1 MAASEYGLSIVLD
14 FEDNA
19 SAGMKSAESTF
30 SSLSGSADKLT
41 MGVGST
47 ADSLLDL
54 NTSVVGMSV
63 MGSQLQNM
71 GQGLLG
77 VLGSVGGQVIE
88 TGSNFE
94 SFKLT
99 LDALYGSSE
108 AASGVINDLF
118 KYAVK
123 SPYNVTD
130 LQDMVVTLK
139 SQGLE
144 AFDEMTNA
152 STGFA
157 QSTMDWIG
165 DLQAFR
171 PGVAASRWKLALQNF
186 LSGTDTQSSRV
197 LRNILD
203 VGDLATYVGHDLGT
217 TVTERF
223 QTLMDLVTKMNM
235 AGMQGTLQK
244 TWSVTLAN
252 MGDAW
257 EQFAYRLGYGNKST
271 GLYQSA
277 VQTAQNIL
285 SAMTDVFTNDSVIDA
300 TSNALKSLVS
310 PLESITSV
318 IAGLAPAFSN
328 WLGQN
333 PQLVSFAT
341 GLTTVSGV
349 ALVAGG
355 SLLKLSSGVMNWML
369 NVQRL
374 GGLTGIFNM
383 LGNSLTALSYRTAGI
398 GSVGLMAY
406 LAWKNNVLGIR
417 DLLTS
422 MGGEIKSVFT
432 TVVQDVST
440 GNKTIT
446 ESLNAQ
452 GFTPFTQGLSDLRE
466 VAGSAGESL
475 YDGFTK
481 VFELFGVNLPK
492 LSSETFSV
500 KEALN
505 DFGESLTERFG
516 DVDQFKEKYGGLIST
531 IGTIGGAFISTLAAS
546 TVLSGGIKMLS
557 SSFGALMTNFRV
569 ITNTLLSPMGLLGV
583 GVAAL
588 TAGYYNNFLGLQ
600 DVVTPVVDNIRA
612 KIDQLV
618 TSFSQKD
625 SSGKNSILSAITDK
639 IASLNETAKTWR
651 SDKLIDN
658 ISWRRGVKTTTWLD
672 EGVSIGTLLANGLM
686 SGLMLFGN
694 PIQKALG
701 LGMLAVSHNVGNVQ
715 DGLYNIVDD
724 LINTKDLLVEMSTG
738 YGPKS
743 KTLAEQFG
751 LTDFAEGLVNIK
763 DTFKNAGTSFLE
775 GITESN
781 NILGN
786 WVKNT
791 FPDLDFSLTG
801 LLNGIG
807 NLGTSISEKLNTDKG
822 QTFMRN
828 FGQFTSQLGVASAA
842 SAVLTGGMGLL
853 FKTFGGLGGVALGL
867 TNALVNPFTL
877 GTVAIM
883 AYQRDFGGIHTK
895 ISEFL
900 GRQQD
905 VIDLARSYQ
914 GHQYATRFN
923 KDGTESLV
931 NVEAVNAAVDV
942 WERKGELLS
951 SLWDN
956 IKSGAKGAAEE
967 ITSVFSALFDT
978 GNQGEATLI
987 EKLGGKVLEF
997 GGFDGIKQ
1005 KLDSTGQSFGEIAT
1019 KGALVA
1025 GAFAAVSAA
1034 GRALGV
1040 SLDPV
1045 SSGLKLV
1052 NQGFNLV
1059 KSGAGQAVMG
1069 VFDGLGSMVRSSSGS
1084 FSRTFGVVRDLFV
1097 ESFSGRGGG
1106 FSAMGDV
1113 ASDFM
1118 TSLRS
1123 SFTLLTKGKF
1133 SNFFNKGGIQKTI
1146 QGAFSNTDPNK
1157 IFSNWGKGFKN
1168 LGNSLFSGIKGAFGN
1183 VKNAFSN
1190 VSDFMSTTWG
1200 GNLGKIKSA
1209 WSNFG
1214 STFGTSMNTIKSSW
1228 GNFTSSF
1235 KSLSAPLKKMGS
1247 SIKKITSSVPFT
1259 KWFFGD
1265 GDSLTEKLQT
1275 STKLLSKFKDAYKG
1289 AFKDGFSGL
1298 RDSFST
1304 IGSSLKSFVKDLG
1317 SSVGN
1322 VFKSLYT
1329 SVGTTIKGLF
1339 TSTVSTLKGIGTSA
1353 LGGIKS
1359 LYNTFGGALAP
1370 VGAFLQKNAG
1380 NILGIVAQISTT
1392 IQTIRWQT
1400 MFGMMK
1406 SGLSMFGQ
1414 AFLGASKMVIGLT
1427 GMATGFSL
1435 LTAAALTF
1443 GTLTTSEWDGLSQAM
1458 REQETLVGKVSA
1470 GYKWFTDQLSG
1481 ATAKAVDF
1489 ISAFDVEGFMG
1500 KVTKT
1505 VGSLGESIV
1514 SIVGGTTGTNGLA
1527 DLGGRLIDSMFSG
1540 VVNNSSK
1547 IGSSIQKVF
1556 NSVTSAIQ
1564 TYAPSIGQNL
1574 GTLIGKAFQFAGNN
1588 AGTFV
1593 DTAFTLMESFI
1604 NGLVANK
1611 AQIVNGALQIVDAFV
1626 EGVRSHGGNIVNG
1639 AMELVSMF
1647 VDGLSSRSGA
1657 IGEAANTIIQPL
1669 MQGIVSNLSKLESIA
1684 KEALGSL
1691 MDTIKG
1697 VIAEGIANIVND
1709 IGNAAL
1715 IIATVMGG
1723 IAGVLAFVPGMQVMA
1738 AQLGASA
1745 LQLGMLGGGLKV
1757 GSNLLDNYSEST
1769 LGASSAVNK
1778 FNTETEQTKTFVPEA
1793 DFSQFQSELNQ
1804 YDLKKMWANDEI
1816 VYTVRTNDDG
1826 STEEVS
1832 YKVQRLKD
1840 EQGNITY
1847 QLVMEES
1854 GKSGTEIVDEN
1865 KSHAESNPATQTV
1878 SGEDDGSVKGA
1889 IDANKTYAEENPI
1902 KQAITVD
1909 ENTNEKYQTQEEMG
1923 QHESQARANY
1933 ASQDP
1938 ERRNMMANSSS
1949 LEYNQSTWYNPLTW
1963 GNHGAKAEEF
1973 WNSWT
1978 SASNEHVLDWVNQTS
1993 QSTYNG
1999 MSQMASDIIGI
2010 YGDISKAIQNKPA
2023 DWMPTEADW
2032 AAYQQ
2037 LMAFDPSVL
2046 WGGSATASMSTMSQY
2061 MTDLLAIKAQFEGS
2075 EGVEFTVKFNE
2086 DGSIASVEEV
2096 KQDVENLDGTSA
2108 TVDVNEEG
2116 AEEAANNV
2124 EELNGGMDELNGKN
2138 GTATVDESGA
2148 EETKD
2153 KVEGVNEALDNVDDS
2168 KNVEVTTDTD
2178 TMSIQELA
2186 DALSKVND
2194 SYDIKISVIVNGM
2207 PEVEKL
2213 KSVLDSGSTG
2223 GFGFMGVTNSN
2234 IAINV
2239 TADTTQIDN
2248 LKTKVTELG
2257 ATEATVKVIAE
2268 VDSSKVTSLIDT
2280 INGVGTKIINV
2291 IAVVQGQAQL
2301 NTLRDTINSINS
2313 KTVTVTAN
2321 VSGKSEVDALKE
2333 SIDAL
2338 QDKTVTVTTVTKE
2351 VKEKNAA
2358 GTYNFGGGWTYINEQ
2373 GGELVNLPSG
2383 SQIIPHDLSLRE
2395 QYSKGFETG
2404 QKRARADLEQFATLT
2419 APTINMSQ
2427 LNAPASPISQD
2438 SYDYSVNFNEGS
2450 IVVKVDNA
2458 KGDTDY
2464 AAAAEKIWYYIERK
2478 QKRDAL
2484 ARRNR

>member
-257 EQFAYRLGYGNKST
+257 EQFAYRLGFGNKST

-333 PQLVSFAT
+333 PQLVSFAA

-639 IASLNETAKTWR
+639 IVSLNETAKTWR

-743 KTLAEQFG
+743 RTLAEQFG

-763 DTFKNAGTSFLE
+763 DTFKNAGTSLLE

-1214 STFGTSMNTIKSSW
+1214 SAFGTSMNTIKSSW

-1489 ISAFDVEGFMG
+1489 ISSFDVEGFMG

-1505 VGSLGESIV
+1505 VGSLGETIV

-1669 MQGIVSNLSKLESIA
+1669 MQGIVSNLSKLEGIA

-1691 MDTIKG
+1691 MNTIKG

-1715 IIATVMGG
+1715 IIAAVMGG

-1745 LQLGMLGGGLKV
+1745 LQLGALGGGLKV

-1832 YKVQRLKD
+1832 YKVKQLKD

-1865 KSHAESNPATQTV
+1865 KSYAESNPAEQSV
-1878 SGEDDGSVKGA
+1878 QASDDGSVKNA
-1889 IDANKTYAEENPI
+1889 IDENKAYGDSTPVTQEVKLSYDSEGYNKSVEAQTIEENE
-1902 KQAITVD
+1902 Q
-1909 ENTNEKYQTQEEMG
+1909 N
-1923 QHESQARANY
+1923 ARNNY
-1933 ASQDP
+1933 ASTRDRTIHAKESVEDYKQTFWTTGKEISEFQRALSD
-1938 ERRNMMANSSS
+1938 AQQ
-1949 LEYNQSTWYNPLTW
+1949 EYQYGFSTSW
-1963 GNHGAKAEEF
+1963 AAEE
-1973 WNSWT
+1973 SRQIDALGT
-1978 SASNEHVLDWVNQTS
+1978 KIPKVMGQIYDAISNKPDDWIPTAEDLQAISVLDS
-1993 QSTYNG
+1993 LSKIDFSTMFGENG
-1999 MSQMASDIIGI
+1999 TATVSQMTS
-2010 YGDISKAIQNKPA
+2010 YLTN
-2023 DWMPTEADW
+2023 MEAVLS
-2032 AAYQQ
+2032 Q
-2037 LMAFDPSVL
+2037 L
-2046 WGGSATASMSTMSQY
+2046 Q
-2061 MTDLLAIKAQFEGS
+2061 GS

-2086 DGSIASVEEV
+2086 DGSIASIEEV

-2108 TVDVNEEG
+2108 NVDVNEEG

-2148 EETKD
+2148 EETKS

-2178 TMSIQELA
+2178 TMSIKELA

>member
-531 IGTIGGAFISTLAAS
+531 IGTIGGAFISTLAAG

-639 IASLNETAKTWR
+639 IVSLNETAKTWR

-786 WVKNT
+786 WVKDT

-822 QTFMRN
+822 QTFMHN

-1005 KLDSTGQSFGEIAT
+1005 KLDGTGQSFGEIAT

-1084 FSRTFGVVRDLFV
+1084 LSRTFGVVRDLFV
-1097 ESFSGRGGG
+1097 ESFAGKGGG
-1106 FSAMGDV
+1106 GLSALSVLGKDL
-1113 ASDFM
+1113 M
-1118 TSLRS
+1118 TSLKS
-1123 SFTLLTKGKF
+1123 SFTMLTGGKF
-1133 SNFFNKGGIQKTI
+1133 SKLFSGGGIQKAI
-1146 QGAFSNTDPNK
+1146 QNAFSGSDPKK
-1157 IFSNWGKGFKN
+1157 IFSNWKNGFSN
-1168 LGNSLFSGIKGAFGN
+1168 LFSGFRTQMQGAWSGVTNYMSSTWGSSLSRIKQSWSSFGN
-1183 VKNAFSN
+1183 LFS
-1190 VSDFMSTTWG
+1190 STMSSMPSKWHSLTQGIRTSLQSWKLG
-1200 GNLGKIKSA
+1200 LQGFSQTFSQIGNKL
-1209 WSNFG
+1209 
-1214 STFGTSMNTIKSSW
+1214 STFGSNFSNILKSMSTAFKTT
-1228 GNFTSSF
+1228 FTS
-1235 KSLSAPLKKMGS
+1235 LA
-1247 SIKKITSSVPFT
+1247 
-1259 KWFFGD
+1259 
-1265 GDSLTEKLQT
+1265 
-1275 STKLLSKFKDAYKG
+1275 
-1289 AFKDGFSGL
+1289 
-1298 RDSFST
+1298 
-1304 IGSSLKSFVKDLG
+1304 SSLKTMFSG
-1317 SSVGN
+1317 AYN
-1322 VFKSLYT
+1322 
-1329 SVGTTIKGLF
+1329 
-1339 TSTVSTLKGIGTSA
+1339 A
-1353 LGGIKS
+1353 L
-1359 LYNTFGGALAP
+1359 GGALAP
-1370 VGAFLQKNAG
+1370 MGALLQKNAG

-1400 MFGMMK
+1400 MFGMLK

-1669 MQGIVSNLSKLESIA
+1669 MQGIVSNLSKLEGIA

-1691 MDTIKG
+1691 MSTLKA
-1697 VIAEGIANIVND
+1697 VVAEGIANIVND

-1715 IIATVMGG
+1715 IIAAVMGG

-1745 LQLGMLGGGLKV
+1745 LQLGALGGGLKV

-1778 FNTETEQTKTFVPEA
+1778 FNTETSQAKTFVPEA
-1793 DFSQFQSELNQ
+1793 DFSEFQSELNQ

-1832 YKVQRLKD
+1832 YKVKQLKD

-1878 SGEDDGSVKGA
+1878 SGEDDGSVKSA
-1889 IDANKTYAEENPI
+1889 IDGNKTYAEEHPI
-1902 KQAITVD
+1902 TQTITYD
-1909 ENTNEKYQTQEEMG
+1909 EQGYGKSV
-1923 QHESQARANY
+1923 ESQGIQQNEQNARNEY
-1933 ASQDP
+1933 ASGDI
-1938 ERRNMMANSSS
+1938 RRTSVMESSS
-1949 LEYNQSTWYNPLTW
+1949 NWEYGFASAGKYAANFRGELLSAQ
-1963 GNHGAKAEEF
+1963 KEF
-1973 WNSWT
+1973 QNLGSWT
-1978 SASNEHVLDWVNQTS
+1978 TEETKQIASLGQQIPSVMNQ
-1993 QSTYNG
+1993 
-1999 MSQMASDIIGI
+1999 I
-2010 YGDISKAIQNKPA
+2010 YEALSSKPA
-2023 DWMPTEADW
+2023 DWIPTAEDLTAW
-2032 AAYQQ
+2032 SNLNQ
-2037 LMAFDPSVL
+2037 LSNIDF
-2046 WGGSATASMSTMSQY
+2046 STMFGENGTATISQ
-2061 MTDLLAIKAQFEGS
+2061 MTSYLTNLQSILSQFKGS

-2086 DGSIASVEEV
+2086 DGSVASVEEV

-2148 EETKD
+2148 EETKG

-2178 TMSIQELA
+2178 TMSIKELA

>member
-1 MAASEYGLSIVLD
+1 
-14 FEDNA
+14 
-19 SAGMKSAESTF
+19 
-30 SSLSGSADKLT
+30 
-41 MGVGST
+41 
-47 ADSLLDL
+47 
-54 NTSVVGMSV
+54 
-63 MGSQLQNM
+63 
-71 GQGLLG
+71 
-77 VLGSVGGQVIE
+77 
-88 TGSNFE
+88 
-94 SFKLT
+94 
-99 LDALYGSSE
+99 
-108 AASGVINDLF
+108 
-118 KYAVK
+118 
-123 SPYNVTD
+123 
-130 LQDMVVTLK
+130 
-139 SQGLE
+139 
-144 AFDEMTNA
+144 
-152 STGFA
+152 
-157 QSTMDWIG
+157 
-165 DLQAFR
+165 
-171 PGVAASRWKLALQNF
+171 
-186 LSGTDTQSSRV
+186 
-197 LRNILD
+197 
-203 VGDLATYVGHDLGT
+203 
-217 TVTERF
+217 
-223 QTLMDLVTKMNM
+223 
-235 AGMQGTLQK
+235 
-244 TWSVTLAN
+244 
-252 MGDAW
+252 
-257 EQFAYRLGYGNKST
+257 
-271 GLYQSA
+271 
-277 VQTAQNIL
+277 
-285 SAMTDVFTNDSVIDA
+285 
-300 TSNALKSLVS
+300 
-310 PLESITSV
+310 
-318 IAGLAPAFSN
+318 
-328 WLGQN
+328 
-333 PQLVSFAT
+333 
-341 GLTTVSGV
+341 
-349 ALVAGG
+349 
-355 SLLKLSSGVMNWML
+355 
-369 NVQRL
+369 
-374 GGLTGIFNM
+374 
-383 LGNSLTALSYRTAGI
+383 
-398 GSVGLMAY
+398 
-406 LAWKNNVLGIR
+406 
-417 DLLTS
+417 
-422 MGGEIKSVFT
+422 
-432 TVVQDVST
+432 
-440 GNKTIT
+440 
-446 ESLNAQ
+446 
-452 GFTPFTQGLSDLRE
+452 
-466 VAGSAGESL
+466 
-475 YDGFTK
+475 
-481 VFELFGVNLPK
+481 
-492 LSSETFSV
+492 
-500 KEALN
+500 
-505 DFGESLTERFG
+505 
-516 DVDQFKEKYGGLIST
+516 
-531 IGTIGGAFISTLAAS
+531 
-546 TVLSGGIKMLS
+546 
-557 SSFGALMTNFRV
+557 
-569 ITNTLLSPMGLLGV
+569 
-583 GVAAL
+583 
-588 TAGYYNNFLGLQ
+588 
-600 DVVTPVVDNIRA
+600 
-612 KIDQLV
+612 
-618 TSFSQKD
+618 
-625 SSGKNSILSAITDK
+625 
-639 IASLNETAKTWR
+639 
-651 SDKLIDN
+651 
-658 ISWRRGVKTTTWLD
+658 
-672 EGVSIGTLLANGLM
+672 
-686 SGLMLFGN
+686 
-694 PIQKALG
+694 
-701 LGMLAVSHNVGNVQ
+701 MLAVSHNVGNVQ

-763 DTFKNAGTSFLE
+763 DAFKNAGTSFLE

-786 WVKNT
+786 WVKDT

-1019 KGALVA
+1019 KGAVVA

-1052 NQGFNLV
+1052 SQGFGLV
-1059 KSGAGQAVMG
+1059 KSGASQAVMG
-1069 VFDGLGSMVRSSSGS
+1069 VFDNLGSMVRSSSGA
-1084 FSRTFGVVRDLFV
+1084 FSRTFGVVRDLFI
-1097 ESFSGRGGG
+1097 ESFSRGGAG
-1106 FSAMGDV
+1106 GMFSELA
-1113 ASDFM
+1113 
-1118 TSLRS
+1118 
-1123 SFTLLTKGKF
+1123 
-1133 SNFFNKGGIQKTI
+1133 SNFSTAIQDSMINFNASMSSLFQ
-1146 QGAFSNTDPNK
+1146 D
-1157 IFSNWGKGFKN
+1157 WW
-1168 LGNSLFSGIKGAFGN
+1168 NSLG
-1183 VKNAFSN
+1183 SN
-1190 VSDFMSTTWG
+1190 
-1200 GNLGKIKSA
+1200 L
-1209 WSNFG
+1209 
-1214 STFGTSMNTIKSSW
+1214 
-1228 GNFTSSF
+1228 
-1235 KSLSAPLKKMGS
+1235 
-1247 SIKKITSSVPFT
+1247 PF
-1259 KWFFGD
+1259 
-1265 GDSLTEKLQT
+1265 
-1275 STKLLSKFKDAYKG
+1275 
-1289 AFKDGFSGL
+1289 
-1298 RDSFST
+1298 
-1304 IGSSLKSFVKDLG
+1304 
-1317 SSVGN
+1317 
-1322 VFKSLYT
+1322 
-1329 SVGTTIKGLF
+1329 
-1339 TSTVSTLKGIGTSA
+1339 
-1353 LGGIKS
+1353 LGGQS
-1359 LYNTFGGALAP
+1359 FGARFRDGIAGALEP
-1370 VGAFLQKNAG
+1370 IGAFLQGNAMD
-1380 NILGIVAQISTT
+1380 ILGVVAQISTAV
-1392 IQTIRWQT
+1392 QTIRWQT
-1400 MFGMMK
+1400 MFGALK

-1414 AFLGASKMVIGLT
+1414 AFMGASKMVIGLT

-1470 GYKWFTDQLSG
+1470 GYKWFTNQLSG
-1481 ATAKAVDF
+1481 ATAKAVEF
-1489 ISAFDVEGFMG
+1489 VSAFDVEGFVG

-1505 VGSLGESIV
+1505 IGSLGESIV

-1547 IGSSIQKVF
+1547 IGTSVQRVF

-1715 IIATVMGG
+1715 IIAAVMGG

-1745 LQLGMLGGGLKV
+1745 LQLGALGGGLKV

-1832 YKVQRLKD
+1832 YKVKQLKD

-1865 KSHAESNPATQTV
+1865 KSYAESNPAEQSV
-1878 SGEDDGSVKGA
+1878 QASDDGSVKNA
-1889 IDANKTYAEENPI
+1889 IDENKAYGDSTPVTQEVKLSYDSEGYNKSVEAQTIEENE
-1902 KQAITVD
+1902 Q
-1909 ENTNEKYQTQEEMG
+1909 N
-1923 QHESQARANY
+1923 ARNNY
-1933 ASQDP
+1933 ASTRDRTIHAKESVEDYKQTFWTTGKEISEFQRALSD
-1938 ERRNMMANSSS
+1938 AQQ
-1949 LEYNQSTWYNPLTW
+1949 EYQYGFSTSW
-1963 GNHGAKAEEF
+1963 AAEE
-1973 WNSWT
+1973 SRQIDALGT
-1978 SASNEHVLDWVNQTS
+1978 KIPKVMGQIYDAISNKPDDWIPTAEDLQAISVLDS
-1993 QSTYNG
+1993 LSKIDFSTMFGENG
-1999 MSQMASDIIGI
+1999 TATVSQMTS
-2010 YGDISKAIQNKPA
+2010 YLTN
-2023 DWMPTEADW
+2023 MEAVLS
-2032 AAYQQ
+2032 Q
-2037 LMAFDPSVL
+2037 L
-2046 WGGSATASMSTMSQY
+2046 Q
-2061 MTDLLAIKAQFEGS
+2061 GS

-2086 DGSIASVEEV
+2086 DGSIASIEEV

-2108 TVDVNEEG
+2108 NVDVNEEG

-2178 TMSIQELA
+2178 TMSIKELA

-2450 IVVKVDNA
+2450 IVVKVDDA

>member
-333 PQLVSFAT
+333 PQLVSFAA

-639 IASLNETAKTWR
+639 IVSLNETAKTWR

-743 KTLAEQFG
+743 RTLAEQFG

-828 FGQFTSQLGVASAA
+828 FGQFTSQLSVASAA

-883 AYQRDFGGIHTK
+883 AYQRDFGGIHKK

-967 ITSVFSALFDT
+967 ITSVFSALFNT
-978 GNQGEATLI
+978 GNQGESTLI

-1034 GRALGV
+1034 GRALGF

-1059 KSGAGQAVMG
+1059 KSGASQAVMG
-1069 VFDGLGSMVRSSSGS
+1069 VFDNLGNMVRSSSGA
-1084 FSRTFGVVRDLFV
+1084 FSRTFGVVRDLFI
-1097 ESFSGRGGG
+1097 ESFSRGGAG
-1106 FSAMGDV
+1106 GMFSE
-1113 ASDFM
+1113 
-1118 TSLRS
+1118 
-1123 SFTLLTKGKF
+1123 LT
-1133 SNFFNKGGIQKTI
+1133 SNFSRAMQDAKINFNASMSSLLQ
-1146 QGAFSNTDPNK
+1146 D
-1157 IFSNWGKGFKN
+1157 WW
-1168 LGNSLFSGIKGAFGN
+1168 NSLGSNLPFLGGQSFGARFRDGIAGA
-1183 VKNAFSN
+1183 
-1190 VSDFMSTTWG
+1190 
-1200 GNLGKIKSA
+1200 LE
-1209 WSNFG
+1209 
-1214 STFGTSMNTIKSSW
+1214 
-1228 GNFTSSF
+1228 
-1235 KSLSAPLKKMGS
+1235 P
-1247 SIKKITSSVPFT
+1247 
-1259 KWFFGD
+1259 
-1265 GDSLTEKLQT
+1265 
-1275 STKLLSKFKDAYKG
+1275 
-1289 AFKDGFSGL
+1289 
-1298 RDSFST
+1298 
-1304 IGSSLKSFVKDLG
+1304 
-1317 SSVGN
+1317 
-1322 VFKSLYT
+1322 
-1329 SVGTTIKGLF
+1329 
-1339 TSTVSTLKGIGTSA
+1339 IGT
-1353 LGGIKS
+1353 
-1359 LYNTFGGALAP
+1359 
-1370 VGAFLQKNAG
+1370 FLQGNAMD
-1380 NILGIVAQISTT
+1380 ILGVVAQISTA

-1400 MFGMMK
+1400 MFGALK

-1414 AFLGASKMVIGLT
+1414 AFMGASKMVIGLT

-1458 REQETLVGKVSA
+1458 QEQETLVGKVSA
-1470 GYKWFTDQLSG
+1470 GYKWFTNQLSG
-1481 ATAKAVDF
+1481 ATAKAVEF
-1489 ISAFDVEGFMG
+1489 ISSFDVEGFMG

-1505 VGSLGESIV
+1505 IGSLGESIV

-1611 AQIVNGALQIVDAFV
+1611 QQIVNGALQIVDAFV

-1669 MQGIVSNLSKLESIA
+1669 MQGIVSNLSKLEGIA

-1691 MDTIKG
+1691 MNTIKG

-1715 IIATVMGG
+1715 IIAAVMGG

-1745 LQLGMLGGGLKV
+1745 LQLGALGGGLKV

-1778 FNTETEQTKTFVPEA
+1778 FNTETSQAKTFVPEV
-1793 DFSQFQSELNQ
+1793 DFSEFQSELNQ

-1826 STEEVS
+1826 TTEEVS

-1865 KSHAESNPATQTV
+1865 KSHAESNPATQTI
-1878 SGEDDGSVKGA
+1878 SGEDDGSVKSA
-1889 IDANKTYAEENPI
+1889 IDGNKTYAEEHPI
-1902 KQAITVD
+1902 TQTITYD
-1909 ENTNEKYQTQEEMG
+1909 EQGYDKSV
-1923 QHESQARANY
+1923 ESQDIQQNEQNARNEY
-1933 ASQDP
+1933 ASGDT
-1938 ERRNMMANSSS
+1938 RRTSVMESSS
-1949 LEYNQSTWYNPLTW
+1949 NWEYGFASAGKYAANFRGELLSAQ
-1963 GNHGAKAEEF
+1963 KEF
-1973 WNSWT
+1973 QNLGSWT
-1978 SASNEHVLDWVNQTS
+1978 TEETKQIASLGQQIPSVMNQ
-1993 QSTYNG
+1993 
-1999 MSQMASDIIGI
+1999 I
-2010 YGDISKAIQNKPA
+2010 YEALSSKPA
-2023 DWMPTEADW
+2023 DWIPTAEDLTAW
-2032 AAYQQ
+2032 SNLNQ
-2037 LMAFDPSVL
+2037 LSNIDF
-2046 WGGSATASMSTMSQY
+2046 STMFGENGTATISQ
-2061 MTDLLAIKAQFEGS
+2061 MTSYLTNLQSILSQFKGS

-2086 DGSIASVEEV
+2086 DGSVASVEEV

>member
-639 IASLNETAKTWR
+639 IVSLNETAKTWR

-1214 STFGTSMNTIKSSW
+1214 SAFGTSMNTIKSSW

-1458 REQETLVGKVSA
+1458 QEQETLVGKVSA

-1505 VGSLGESIV
+1505 IGSLGESIV

-1669 MQGIVSNLSKLESIA
+1669 MQGIVSNLSKLEGIA

-1691 MDTIKG
+1691 MSTLKA
-1697 VIAEGIANIVND
+1697 VVAEGIANIVND

-1715 IIATVMGG
+1715 IIAAVMGG

-1745 LQLGMLGGGLKV
+1745 LQLGALGGGLKV

-1778 FNTETEQTKTFVPEA
+1778 FNTETSQAKTFVPEA
-1793 DFSQFQSELNQ
+1793 DFSEFQSELNQ

-1832 YKVQRLKD
+1832 YKVKQLKD

-1878 SGEDDGSVKGA
+1878 SGEDDGSVKSA
-1889 IDANKTYAEENPI
+1889 IDGNKTYAEEHPI
-1902 KQAITVD
+1902 TQTITYD
-1909 ENTNEKYQTQEEMG
+1909 EQGYGKSV
-1923 QHESQARANY
+1923 ESQDIQQNEQNARNEY
-1933 ASQDP
+1933 ASGDI
-1938 ERRNMMANSSS
+1938 RRTSVMESSS
-1949 LEYNQSTWYNPLTW
+1949 NWEYGFASAGKYAANFRGELLSAQ
-1963 GNHGAKAEEF
+1963 KEF
-1973 WNSWT
+1973 QNLGSWT
-1978 SASNEHVLDWVNQTS
+1978 TEETKQIASLGQQIPSVMNQ
-1993 QSTYNG
+1993 
-1999 MSQMASDIIGI
+1999 I
-2010 YGDISKAIQNKPA
+2010 YEALSSKPA
-2023 DWMPTEADW
+2023 DWIPTAEDLTAW
-2032 AAYQQ
+2032 SNLNQ
-2037 LMAFDPSVL
+2037 LSNIDF
-2046 WGGSATASMSTMSQY
+2046 STMFGENGTATISQ
-2061 MTDLLAIKAQFEGS
+2061 MTSYLTNLQSILSQFKGS

-2086 DGSIASVEEV
+2086 DGSVASVEEV